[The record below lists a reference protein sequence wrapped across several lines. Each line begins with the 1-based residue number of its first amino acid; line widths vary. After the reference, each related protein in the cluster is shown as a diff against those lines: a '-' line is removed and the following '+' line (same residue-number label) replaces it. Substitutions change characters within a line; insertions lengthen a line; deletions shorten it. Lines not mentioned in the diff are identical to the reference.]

1 VWTWPASDT
10 SRGRRA
16 HSIPALAATAIAL
29 GATLAGF
36 AMAYDWAISH
46 IPAVAEQLA
55 SAEKYMTAHPQD
67 RWWMALV
74 AVGAA
79 PVAEEYLFRGLLF
92 RALDREW
99 GGWHALI
106 GSALFF
112 GVYHP
117 MLAWVPVTLVGV
129 ILAILF
135 KSSGRLW
142 PCVLLHA
149 SYNAVV
155 TLAP

>member
-1 VWTWPASDT
+1 VV
-10 SRGRRA
+10 
-16 HSIPALAATAIAL
+16 
-29 GATLAGF
+29 LAGF
-36 AMAYDWAISH
+36 AQAYLWAISH
-46 IPAVAEQLA
+46 IPAVAEHLA
-55 SAEKYMTAHPQD
+55 AAEKILGEHPQN
-67 RWWMALV
+67 RWGMAIV

-79 PVAEEYLFRGLLF
+79 PLAEEYLFRGLLF

-99 GGWHALI
+99 GGWRALI

-117 MLAWVPVTLVGV
+117 MLAWVPVTLAGLV
-129 ILAILF
+129 LARLF
-135 KSSGRLW
+135 KTSGQLW

-155 TLAP
+155 TLV